1 MSQLEK
7 IRVVFG
13 AIVCLMPGPILGAD
27 LKPETLQ
34 RWEEYIQT
42 VDARNQ
48 AHLSPGSTFL
58 LSDEIP
64 GQMAK
69 LRAGEIVVTPVGPH
83 VPLKVPSGLIHDWA
97 AAVFLP
103 GTTLDGILSVVRN
116 YDRYKDFYR
125 PNVIESKRISAT
137 DARDQFSMT
146 IMNKSVVAKTALHFE
161 YQTLYTHIDDHR
173 LYSITESTCIREIAD
188 YDTAS
193 QHVLPEDHGTGLIWR
208 LHSVTRF
215 EERDGGVFIEVEGVA
230 LSRDIPVALR
240 WFVDPI
246 VRRISRSSLTTSL
259 RKTETAVRLNSPSI
273 DATSAKN
280 LGTSPHT
287 AARLGSPN

>member
-1 MSQLEK
+1 MMQLEK
-7 IRVVFG
+7 LRMVFG

-27 LKPETLQ
+27 LKPETLR

-48 AHLSPGSTFL
+48 ARLASGATFL
-58 LSDEIP
+58 SSDEIP
-64 GQMAK
+64 EQMAK
-69 LRAGEIVVTPVGPH
+69 VRAGEIVVTPVGPH
-83 VPLKVPSGLIHDWA
+83 VPMKVPSGLIHDWA

-125 PNVIESKRISAT
+125 PNVIESKRISTT

-161 YQTLYTHIDDHR
+161 YQTLYQHIDDHR
-173 LYSITESTCIREIAD
+173 LYSITESTCIQEIAD
-188 YDTAS
+188 YDTPS

-215 EERDGGVFIEVEGVA
+215 EERDGGVYIEVEGVA
-230 LSRDIPVALR
+230 LSRDIPLALR

-259 RKTETAVRLNSPSI
+259 QKTETAVRLNSPST
-273 DATSAKN
+273 DATSARVS
-280 LGTSPHT
+280 SPAPTH
-287 AARLGSPN
+287 AARPGFPN